1 MSEIFDDET
10 WHAVN
15 AYIKE
20 HGLLRHQIGAYN
32 NFVEASIP
40 KIIEMFKK
48 REFSYTK
55 EENGVPVTS
64 RYIVEITDSI
74 ITSPRRNNQPL
85 IPNTCLHINAS
96 YSAQLYINVKI
107 TPPAGAPKIHQNHH
121 IGDIPVMM
129 MSNLCN
135 LYEHRNDHMK
145 LYQLGEDPMDAGGCF
160 IVGSKS
166 KDGSAHKKFILAQEK
181 SAPNMIFNFLNKK
194 PTNKKF
200 EKYSEARCTSH
211 NGTTTTTCTVGFFKN
226 QHNLFV
232 YLPYFETEIPIGVL
246 FVAYGIKLEEI
257 VNYVYPPGFDVH
269 DDELSI
275 LEYSLEFSYE
285 HQNQEACLKYIG
297 MRKKQKVV
305 EAADEDAEEVDAPI
319 LDEEEEEEMALLQDE
334 AEVSYARKLLSDYLF
349 IHTGIS
355 QSSQE
360 VVEGKL
366 LFLGKM
372 ARNAIKLYLGKIK
385 PTDRDHMNNKRV
397 MDVDVLLSQQLLS
410 AFKRLYVDVE
420 KKAMNALK
428 TGTGVDILSSL
439 KSSIITNS
447 LGGALSNNSWA
458 RGTANGVSQILET
471 FNACGSI
478 SNLRK
483 LTVPEVAANTK
494 SVDPRDLHGSH
505 YQVICP
511 VESPEGD
518 KVGLMKNLAMLAQ
531 ITFSYDIYTLY
542 KLVKNFPEKFN
553 IYFSSPDS
561 GAAPEVLKSRSL
573 VTINNSIIGY
583 VNNPAEFTSYFR
595 NKRRSGEISREI
607 SIYNNVAEKTVEIL
621 CDGGRMCY
629 PALVVNNG
637 VLALDYET
645 VQKLAS
651 KTETQ
656 MTWTE
661 LCSNG
666 FVDILDKNEENECYI
681 ANYPSDL
688 IRAQASNVSDTSE
701 NQKHTHCILHPSAM
715 YGIGGSIVPFPDH
728 NQSPRNCYQAS
739 MGKQAIG
746 IPQLNYKN
754 IAYGKFHSLEY
765 LQKPLALSR
774 FGSLVGFNEL
784 PAGQNA
790 VVCIKCNSFNEEDS
804 IEMSKAAI
812 ERGFMTSYFHN
823 TYHTEARDNEVFRLP
838 TTAPNTI
845 GTHAYRHLDEK
856 GIVKVGSKVEKNDV
870 LLCKVVTGLDKKEVV
885 HTITYSH
892 MYPAVIDKVVRGETE
907 KGYEC
912 VRVMTIQRR
921 EPKVGDKFAA
931 RHGQKG
937 TIGMIWNQ
945 EDLPQ
950 DRYGVSPD
958 IIINSLAL
966 PSRMTIAMMI
976 EAITGVAVCSDSLF
990 NSLTSEDLGKV
1001 LRGEKIDLNDRVDR
1015 DAEFKKMFMS
1025 SPSIIDATPFRYFD
1039 LGVIRRELKRCGI
1052 QDLCDEQMID
1062 GITGKPYTALIFRGL
1077 IYYQRLK
1084 HMACDKIHARA
1095 RGAKTTLTRQPKEG
1109 RGQNGGLRIGWQER
1123 DAGNASGCTN
1133 FVKDRMLDNSDSYT
1147 TYVCKACGLIAIYN
1161 PKTKNKE
1168 CKTCC
1173 SKQISKIVIPYG
1185 THLVFME
1192 FGGMNA
1198 FPRLI
1203 TE

>member
-10 WHAVN
+10 WHAVKACIEEN
-15 AYIKE
+15 
-20 HGLLRHQIGAYN
+20 GLLRHQKCAFDC
-32 NFVEASIP
+32 FVDSSIP
-40 KIIEMFKK
+40 SIIEMFKK
-48 REFSYTK
+48 RDYVHIK
-55 EENGVPVTS
+55 EDGSTS
-64 RYIVEITDSI
+64 RYIVEIIDSM
-74 ITSPRRNNQPL
+74 ITSPKVT
-85 IPNTCLHINAS
+85 PNTCLHINCS
-96 YSAQLYINVKI
+96 YNAQLYITVKI

-121 IGDIPVMM
+121 IGDIPIMVM
-129 MSNLCN
+129 SKLCN

-145 LYQLGEDPMDAGGCF
+145 LYQLGEDPMDAGGYF
-160 IVGSKS
+160 IIGSKS
-166 KDGSAHKKFILAQEK
+166 KDGSAHKRVIVPQERA
-181 SAPNMIFNFLNKK
+181 APNMIFNFINKK
-194 PTNKKF
+194 PTLSKTAGNKKF

-226 QHNLFV
+226 QNNLNVF
-232 YLPYFETEIPIGVL
+232 LPYFDTEIPLGVL
-246 FVAYGIKLEEI
+246 FTAYGVKLEDI
-257 VNYVYPPGFDVH
+257 AKYVFPPGFEC
-269 DDELSI
+269 DDEEKAV
-275 LEYSLEFSYE
+275 LEYSLEISYE
-285 HQNQEACLKYIG
+285 YQNQEACLKYIG
-297 MRKKQKVV
+297 ARKKQRVV
-305 EAADEDAEEVDAPI
+305 SSDVSPDDEDEIQEP
-319 LDEEEEEEMALLQDE
+319 LDEEEEEEAALLQDE

-349 IHTGIS
+349 IHTAIS
-355 QSSQE
+355 QTPEE

-372 ARNAIKLYLGKIK
+372 ARTAIKLHLGKIK

-397 MDVDVLLSQQLLS
+397 MDVNILLSQQLLS

-420 KKAMNALK
+420 KKAINALK

-447 LGGALSNNSWA
+447 LNGALSNNLWA
-458 RGTANGVSQILET
+458 RGTANGVSQILES
-471 FNACGSI
+471 FNACGTLA
-478 SNLRK
+478 NLRK

-518 KVGLMKNLAMLAQ
+518 KVGLLKNLAMLAQ
-531 ITFSYDIYTLY
+531 ISFSYDIYALY
-542 KLVKNFPEKFN
+542 KLIKNFPDHVSVSFN
-553 IYFSSPDS
+553 TKRDINS
-561 GAAPEVLKSRSL
+561 SL

-583 VNNPAEFTSYFR
+583 VENGAEFTKYFR
-595 NKRRSGEISREI
+595 NLRRSGEISREI
-607 SIYNNVAEKTVEIL
+607 SIYNNNNDRTVEIL
-621 CDGGRMCY
+621 CDCGRMCY
-629 PALVVNNG
+629 PALIVNDG
-637 VLALDYET
+637 VLAMNLET
-645 VQKLAS
+645 VKQLSEKKL
-651 KTETQ
+651 
-656 MTWTE
+656 TWTD
-661 LCSNG
+661 LCSTG
-666 FVDILDKNEENECYI
+666 IVEIIDKNEENECLI

-688 IRAQASNVSDTSE
+688 IKAQASREDEEVNLSSRV
-701 NQKHTHCILHPSAM
+701 HTHCILHPSAM

-746 IPQLNYKN
+746 IPQLNYKS
-754 IAYGKFHSLEY
+754 ILYGKFHSLEY
-765 LQKPLALSR
+765 PQTPLTLSR
-774 FGSLVGFNEL
+774 FGALAGFNEL

-790 VVCIKCNSFNEEDS
+790 VVCIKCNSYNEEDS
-804 IEMSKAAI
+804 IEMSKSAI
-812 ERGFMTSYFHN
+812 ERGFMVSYLHN
-823 TYHTEARDNEVFRLP
+823 TYYTEARDSEVFRIP
-838 TTAPNTI
+838 SATSTSANA
-845 GTHAYRHLDEK
+845 HAFRHLDSN
-856 GIVKVGSKVEKNDV
+856 GIVKIGSKVEKNDV
-870 LLCKVVTGLDKKEVV
+870 LICKVITGLDKKEVV

-892 MYPAVIDKVVRGETE
+892 MYPAMIDNIMKGETE
-907 KGYEC
+907 KGYPF

-950 DRYGVSPD
+950 DKYGVSPD

-976 EAITGVAVCSDSLF
+976 EAITGIAVCSDSLF
-990 NSLTSEDLGKV
+990 HSTSPQDLAKA
-1001 LRGEKIDLNDRVDR
+1001 LYGEKVDMKTSSSCET
-1015 DAEFKKMFMS
+1015 DPEFKEMFMS
-1025 SPSIIDATPFRYFD
+1025 ARTKSNNGPIIDATPFRYFD

-1062 GITGKPYTALIFRGL
+1062 GITGKPYTALVFRGL

-1123 DAGNASGCTN
+1123 DAGNAAGCTH
-1133 FVKDRMLDNSDSYT
+1133 FVKDRMLDNSDAYT

-1168 CKTCC
+1168 CRTCC
-1173 SKQISKIVIPYG
+1173 SKEISKVVIPYG

-1198 FPRLI
+1198 FPRLL